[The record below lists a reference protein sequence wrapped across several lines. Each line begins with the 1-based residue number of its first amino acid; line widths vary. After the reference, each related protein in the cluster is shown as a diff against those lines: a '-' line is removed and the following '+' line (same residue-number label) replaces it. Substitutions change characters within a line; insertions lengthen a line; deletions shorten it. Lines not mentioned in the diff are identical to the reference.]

1 MKKQSIAS
9 LKQLFQNN
17 VLDEKYVN
25 ELRIDERKGVQQLI
39 AQYDKQV
46 AKEAEQVQLY
56 QQKKTFERQFCSGE
70 NALIAGVDEAG
81 RGPLA
86 GPVVAAAVILPM
98 SCNLFALTDSKQLT
112 EKMRNDFFEEIKKI
126 AISYHISVIDNE
138 QIDKINILEATKLA
152 MIEALNGLQPQP
164 QIGLIDAVPL
174 KGLSFPTKE
183 IIKGDDKSI
192 AIAAASVLAKV
203 TRDRLMEDIAL
214 TYPQYGFEYHKGY
227 GTKQHLDALNQYG
240 PSPVHRLSFTP
251 VKPN

>member
-1 MKKQSIAS
+1 MSKQSIAN

-17 VLDEKYVN
+17 ALNEDHIN
-25 ELRIDERKGVQQLI
+25 ELRTDERKGVQQLI

-46 AKEAEQVQLY
+46 AKEAEQIHLY
-56 QQKKTFERQFCSGE
+56 HQKKSFERQFCQE
-70 NALIAGVDEAG
+70 EDALIAGVDEAG

-86 GPVVAAAVILPM
+86 GPVVAAAVILPS

-126 AISYHISVIDNE
+126 AISYHISVIDNN

-152 MIEALNGLQPQP
+152 MREALNELHPQP

-174 KGLSFPTKE
+174 QGVSFPTKE

-203 TRDRLMEDIAL
+203 TRDRLMEEIAYE
-214 TYPQYGFEYHKGY
+214 YPHYGFEKHKGY
-227 GTKQHLDALNQYG
+227 GTKQHIDALSKYG

-251 VKPN
+251 VKER